1 VRTLALGTQG
11 LRVSELGLG
20 CMDMTGWTMPGNRPA
35 GGVYGAPDEREAV
48 ATIREA
54 VDLGITF
61 LDTAEIYGPHANE
74 ELIGRA
80 LEGRRDEV
88 VLATKFGLG
97 LHGESPVYLNGDPVY
112 VKQACEGSLRRLRT
126 DRIDLFYQHRPDRTV
141 PIEETMGALAE
152 LVQAGK
158 IRYAGLSEAG
168 IDRIRR
174 AHAVHPLSAVQMEY
188 SLWERSVE
196 TGVLPALRE
205 LGIGLVAYSPLGR
218 GFLAG
223 DVASADELAQDDYRR
238 EDPRFA
244 PGNLER
250 NLGIATR
257 VRAVAE
263 RLGATPAQVAL
274 AWLRAQGDDVVPIPG
289 TKRLAHLEQNVAAVS
304 LRLEPAELADLDG
317 VAASVVGKRYR
328 GDALTAVD

>member
-1 VRTLALGTQG
+1 
-11 LRVSELGLG
+11 
-20 CMDMTGWTMPGNRPA
+20 MPGDRHA
-35 GGVYGAPDEREAV
+35 GGVYGPPDEREAI
-48 ATIREA
+48 ATLREA
-54 VDLGITF
+54 IGLGATF

-80 LEGRRDEV
+80 IEGRRDEL

-97 LHGESPVYLNGDPVY
+97 LHGESAEYLNGDPAY
-112 VKQACEGSLRRLRT
+112 VKRACEGSLRRLRT
-126 DRIDLFYQHRPDRTV
+126 DRIDLYYQHRPDRTV
-141 PIEETMGALAE
+141 PVEETMGALAE
-152 LVQAGK
+152 LVQEGK
-158 IRYAGLSEAG
+158 VRYVGLSEAG

-174 AHAVHPLSAVQMEY
+174 AHAVHPLSAVQTEY
-188 SLWERSVE
+188 SLWERSIE
-196 TGVLPALRE
+196 TEGLPALRE

-218 GFLAG
+218 GFLTG
-223 DVASADELAQDDYRR
+223 DVTSAADLAEDDYRR

-250 NLGIATR
+250 NLGIAAR
-257 VRAVAE
+257 VRAAAE

-304 LRLEPAELADLDG
+304 LRLEPAALADLDD
-317 VAASVVGKRYR
+317 VAAAVVGERYR
-328 GDALTAVD
+328 GDALAAVD